1 MMNCDAVRALLPHH
15 PDPDESPSVRDAVSA
30 HLLECRDCA
39 EAWRQLRASWKA
51 LDAWDDVSP
60 SPDFPERVRAR
71 VGRRP
76 VARRRAWI
84 PLAAAAGVLVAVVAT
99 FVMRP
104 DADPAGMLTPAEIE
118 IVRHLDLLENYEMAE
133 AVDLLDSG
141 ASIDE
146 LTGLLELLPA
156 PNAGI
161 AAPKV
166 MEY

>member
-15 PDPDESPSVRDAVSA
+15 PDPDESPAVRDAVSA
-30 HLLECRDCA
+30 HLLECRTCA

-60 SPDFPERVRAR
+60 SPGFPERVRAR
-71 VGRRP
+71 VGRRK
-76 VARRRAWI
+76 VARRAWI
-84 PLAAAAGVLVAVVAT
+84 PLAAAAGLLLAIAAA
-99 FVMRP
+99 FLLLP
-104 DADPAGMLTPAEIE
+104 GSESGKALTPAEIE
-118 IVRHLDLLENYEMAE
+118 IVRHLDLLENFEMAE

-146 LTGLLELLPA
+146 LTGLLDLLPA
-156 PNAGI
+156 TNAGA